1 MDFLIDTER
10 VFCEVRSEIL
20 SSFIN
25 MKRSALSNA
34 KMGRYNVSMSVAEA
48 LGYAVVVQR
57 VWGLAA

>member
-1 MDFLIDTER
+1 
-10 VFCEVRSEIL
+10 
-20 SSFIN
+20 